1 MQTLGGLDFNLE
13 SAKILKGVNAL
24 GFLSALSE
32 WFQGVAFDFNQ
43 AFFEADRYLLYLEGL
58 QVTIKVTIA
67 AIIFGTILGI
77 LLALMKIS
85 SVKILR
91 FISIVYIDFIRGTPT
106 VVQLLIAY
114 MLIFTSPSAS
124 KTMVAIFA
132 FGCNSAAYIAEIIRS
147 GINSIDKGQH
157 EAGRS
162 LGLSKS
168 RTMAYI
174 IMPQAIRN
182 ILPTYAN
189 EFIVLVKET
198 AIVGYI
204 GLADLTKISSI
215 ITSRTYEAFF
225 PLIIIALIYLAITTI
240 LSKLFAAMERKLNEH
255 DKR

>member
-1 MQTLGGLDFNLE
+1 MDLISIIAAWLQ
-13 SAKILKGVNAL
+13 K
-24 GFLSALSE
+24 
-32 WFQGVAFDFNQ
+32 VAFDFNQ
-43 AFFEADRYLLYLEGL
+43 AFFVSDRYLLYVDGL
-58 QVTIKVTIA
+58 KITVQVTLA
-67 AIIFGTILGI
+67 AIVMGTVLGI

-85 SVKILR
+85 GIKIFR

-106 VVQLLIAY
+106 MVQLLIMY
-114 MLIFTSPSAS
+114 MVVFTSPNTS
-124 KTMVAIFA
+124 KMVVAIVA

-147 GINSIDKGQH
+147 GINSVDMGQH

-162 LGLSKS
+162 LGLSKT

-198 AIVGYI
+198 AIVGWI
-204 GLADLTKISSI
+204 GLNDLTKIAST

-240 LSKLFAAMERKLNEH
+240 LSRLFAAMERKLNEH